1 MSRRIPGKRK
11 NSGSKPVGENKMI
24 DLHCH
29 ILPGLDDGAR
39 DMDHAIAMARISLE
53 EGVTSIVATPHLF
66 KGGFEYD
73 DLGVIEAGRRD
84 LVAALETV
92 GVPVEIRGG
101 AEVHI
106 SHNLADEIRRHRE
119 ILTVAGTSYVLIEF
133 PSDHVF
139 SGAKDLL
146 FKLMSER
153 VIPIIAHP
161 ERNSAFS
168 QSPGLLFEL
177 VEMGALAQ
185 VNGGSL
191 LGQNGSQAGESAR
204 LFLESGLI
212 HFLASDGHNT
222 RTMAPRLAEAVR
234 KAAEIVGEEPARALV
249 EANPQAVLDDEDIPC
264 RPDPVN
270 PQKKRR
276 KLVMGLP
283 GLFKSKK

>member
-1 MSRRIPGKRK
+1 
-11 NSGSKPVGENKMI
+11 MI

-66 KGGFEYD
+66 KGRFVYD
-73 DLGVIEAGRRD
+73 DLDVIESGRRD
-84 LVAALETV
+84 LVSAMEKA
-92 GVPVEIRGG
+92 GVPVDIRSG

-106 SHNLADEIRRHRE
+106 AHNLADEIRRHRD
-119 ILTVAGTSYVLIEF
+119 IVTIAGGSYMLLEF
-133 PSDHVF
+133 PSDHVY
-139 SGAKDLL
+139 SGVKDLL
-146 FKLMSER
+146 FELMNER

-161 ERNSAFS
+161 ERNTVFA

-191 LGQNGSQAGESAR
+191 LGQNGSRAGESAR

-222 RTMAPRLAEAVR
+222 STMAPRLAEAVR
-234 KAAEIVGEEPARALV
+234 KAAEIVGEEQAISLV
-249 EANPQAVLDDEDIPC
+249 EGNPRAVLGDEDIPC

>member
-1 MSRRIPGKRK
+1 
-11 NSGSKPVGENKMI
+11 MI

-66 KGGFEYD
+66 KGGFEYG
-73 DLGVIEAGRRD
+73 DLGVIEDRRRD
-84 LVAALETV
+84 LVSALGAA
-92 GVPVEIRGG
+92 GIPVEIRGG

-119 ILTVAGTSYVLIEF
+119 ILTVAGSAYMLLEF

-139 SGAKDLL
+139 SGVKDLL
-146 FKLMSER
+146 FELMSER
-153 VIPIIAHP
+153 VVPVIVHP
-161 ERNSAFS
+161 ERNTVFA

-177 VEMGALAQ
+177 VAMGALAQ
-185 VNGGSL
+185 VNGSSV
-191 LGQNGSQAGESAR
+191 LGRNGSQAAESAR

-212 HFLASDGHNT
+212 HFIASDGHNT
-222 RTMAPRLAEAVR
+222 RTMSPRLAEAVR
-234 KAAEIVGEEPARALV
+234 KAAEIVGEEQARAFA
-249 EANPQAVLDDEDIPC
+249 EGNPRAVLDDEDIPC

-270 PQKKRR
+270 PQKKRKR
-276 KLVMGLP
+276 LTLGLP